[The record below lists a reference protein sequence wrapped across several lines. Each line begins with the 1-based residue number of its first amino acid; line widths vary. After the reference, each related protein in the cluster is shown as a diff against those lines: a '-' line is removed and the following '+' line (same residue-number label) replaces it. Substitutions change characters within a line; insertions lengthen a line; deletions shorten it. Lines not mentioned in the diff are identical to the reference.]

1 MKHEELTSRIIGICI
16 KVHSVLGPGLL
27 ESVYEEALCFELTR
41 QGINFIRQ
49 QGVKVNYE
57 DVQLGLG
64 FRADVIVENTIV
76 LELKS
81 VEAVAPVH
89 AKTVITYLRFT
100 GIEVGLLI
108 NFNVVLLKDGI
119 TRLIRDNKATLKSNP
134 VSSV

>member
-16 KVHSVLGPGLL
+16 KVHSILGPGLL

-41 QGINFIRQ
+41 QGFNFLRQ

-89 AKTVITYLRFT
+89 AKTVITYLKFT

-108 NFNVVLLKDGI
+108 NFNVALLKDGI
-119 TRLIRDNKATLKSNP
+119 TRLIRDNNTKLIP
-134 VSSV
+134 

>member
-16 KVHSVLGPGLL
+16 KVHSILGPGLL
-27 ESVYEEALCFELTR
+27 ESVYEEALCYELSR
-41 QGINFIRQ
+41 QGFNFIRQ

-64 FRADVIVENTIV
+64 FRTDVIVENTIV
-76 LELKS
+76 IELKS

-89 AKTVITYLRFT
+89 AKTVITYLKFT

-108 NFNVVLLKDGI
+108 NFNVALLKDGI
-119 TRLIRDNKATLKSNP
+119 TRLIRDNKPAL
-134 VSSV
+134 

>member
-16 KVHSVLGPGLL
+16 KVHSILGPGLL

-41 QGINFIRQ
+41 QGISFLRQ

-89 AKTVITYLRFT
+89 AKTVITYLKFT

-108 NFNVVLLKDGI
+108 NFNVALLKDGI
-119 TRLIRDNKATLKSNP
+119 TRLIRDNNTKLTP
-134 VSSV
+134 

>member
-16 KVHSVLGPGLL
+16 KVHSLLGPGLL
-27 ESVYEEALCFELTR
+27 ESVYEEALCYELSR
-41 QGINFIRQ
+41 KGINFLRQ

-57 DVQLGLG
+57 DVQLGIG

-81 VEAVAPVH
+81 VETVAPVH

-108 NFNVVLLKDGI
+108 NFNVALLKDGI
-119 TRLIRDNKATLKSNP
+119 TRLVRDNKTKLTP
-134 VSSV
+134 

>member
-16 KVHSVLGPGLL
+16 KVHSILGPGLL

-41 QGINFIRQ
+41 QGINFLRQ

-89 AKTVITYLRFT
+89 AKTVITYLKFT

-108 NFNVVLLKDGI
+108 NFNVALLKDGI
-119 TRLIRDNKATLKSNP
+119 TRLIKDNKTTL
-134 VSSV
+134 

>member
-16 KVHSVLGPGLL
+16 KVHSLLGPGLL
-27 ESVYEEALCFELTR
+27 ESVYEEALCYELSR
-41 QGINFIRQ
+41 QGINFLRQ

-57 DVQLGLG
+57 DVQLGIG

-81 VEAVAPVH
+81 VETVAPVH

-108 NFNVVLLKDGI
+108 NFNVALLKDGI
-119 TRLIRDNKATLKSNP
+119 TRLVRDNKTKLTP
-134 VSSV
+134 